1 MIAIAI
7 CRLGSWRLNKNSSN
21 QDSLLLPAIEILLEE
36 VYESSDYKGR
46 LNGLL
51 IHLMSNGIID
61 FLCIIS

>member
-1 MIAIAI
+1 MIAISI
-7 CRLGSWRLNKNSSN
+7 CRLGSWRLNKNAYN

-51 IHLMSNGIID
+51 HLMSNGIID
-61 FLCIIS
+61 FLCISS